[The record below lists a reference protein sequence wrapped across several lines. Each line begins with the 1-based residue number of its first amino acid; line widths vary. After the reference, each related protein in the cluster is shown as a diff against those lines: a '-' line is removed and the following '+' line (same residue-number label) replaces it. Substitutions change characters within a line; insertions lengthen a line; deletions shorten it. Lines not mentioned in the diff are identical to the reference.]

1 MIVGLEPQ
9 TYNSPD
15 MVFRVAGYDFA
26 IYQRLVRNLEYKNRD
41 QPEQTSMVLNGKKLP
56 LVTTIVIWLSAEPW
70 PGAKNLIE
78 MLEVPEEYVMK
89 LPYYPLHLIEPFALT
104 NEELMKYGP
113 EVGTVLVFIKN
124 SKNQYQRSDELKK
137 YEAEFSNVSPLAYD
151 WIYAVTKIE
160 FDRKIKIRN
169 GVINMCEAIIQ
180 MQNSSRNEGFKI
192 GNNEGIQIGKTEGIR
207 IGEMRGK
214 TKGIEIVRNQELRK
228 IAVKLLV
235 SGFSREDVANFLRD
249 FKHLS

>member
-1 MIVGLEPQ
+1 
-9 TYNSPD
+9 
-15 MVFRVAGYDFA
+15 
-26 IYQRLVRNLEYKNRD
+26 VRNLEYKNRD
-41 QPEQTSMVLNGKKLP
+41 QPEQTRIVLNGKKFP

-89 LPYYPLHLIEPFALT
+89 LPYYQLHLIEPFALT

-124 SKNQYQRSDELKK
+124 SKNQYQLSDVLKK

-151 WIYAVTKIE
+151 LIHSVTKIE

-169 GVINMCEAIIQ
+169 GVINICEAIIQ
-180 MQNSSRNEGFKI
+180 MQNSSRNEEFKI
-192 GNNEGIQIGKTEGIR
+192 GKNEGIRIGKDEGIQIGKTEGIR

-214 TKGIEIVRNQELRK
+214 TKGIEIGRNQELRK

-235 SGFSREDVANFLRD
+235 SEFSREDVANFLEITNTYLELV
-249 FKHLS
+249 LSEEEK

>member
-1 MIVGLEPQ
+1 M
-9 TYNSPD
+9 T
-15 MVFRVAGYDFA
+15 A
-26 IYQRLVRNLEYKNRD
+26 
-41 QPEQTSMVLNGKKLP
+41 
-56 LVTTIVIWLSAEPW
+56 IVIWLSAEPW
-70 PGAKNLIE
+70 PGTKNLIE

-124 SKNQYQRSDELKK
+124 SKNQYQLSDVLKK

-151 WIYAVTKIE
+151 LINSVTKIE

-192 GNNEGIQIGKTEGIR
+192 GKDEGIR
-207 IGEMRGK
+207 IGKHE
-214 TKGIEIVRNQELRK
+214 GIEIGRNQELRK
-228 IAVKLLV
+228 MAVKLLA
-235 SGFSREDVANFLRD
+235 SGFSREAVANFLEISNT
-249 FKHLS
+249 HLELVLSEEDK

>member
-1 MIVGLEPQ
+1 M
-9 TYNSPD
+9 
-15 MVFRVAGYDFA
+15 
-26 IYQRLVRNLEYKNRD
+26 RNLEYKNRD
-41 QPEQTSMVLNGKKLP
+41 QPEQTRIVLNGKKFP

-124 SKNQYQRSDELKK
+124 SKNQYQLNDVLKK

-192 GNNEGIQIGKTEGIR
+192 GKNEGIQIGKTEGIR

-214 TKGIEIVRNQELRK
+214 TKGIEIGRNQELGK

>member
-1 MIVGLEPQ
+1 M
-9 TYNSPD
+9 
-15 MVFRVAGYDFA
+15 
-26 IYQRLVRNLEYKNRD
+26 RNLEFKNRD
-41 QPEQTSMVLNGKKLP
+41 QPEQTRIVLNGKKFP

-124 SKNQYQRSDELKK
+124 SKNQYQLNDVLKK

-192 GNNEGIQIGKTEGIR
+192 GKMKASGLKKNEGIEIG
-207 IGEMRGK
+207 
-214 TKGIEIVRNQELRK
+214 RNQQLRK
-228 IAVKLLV
+228 IAVKLLA
-235 SGFSREDVANFLRD
+235 SGLSREAVANFLEISNT
-249 FKHLS
+249 HLELVLSEEDK

>member
-1 MIVGLEPQ
+1 M
-9 TYNSPD
+9 
-15 MVFRVAGYDFA
+15 
-26 IYQRLVRNLEYKNRD
+26 
-41 QPEQTSMVLNGKKLP
+41 
-56 LVTTIVIWLSAEPW
+56 TTIVIWLSAEPW

-78 MLEVPEEYVMK
+78 MLEVPEEYVLK

-124 SKNQYQRSDELKK
+124 SKNQYQLNDVLKK

-151 WIYAVTKIE
+151 LIHAVTKIE
-160 FDRKIKIRN
+160 FDRKVKIKN

-192 GNNEGIQIGKTEGIR
+192 GKMKASGLEKT
-207 IGEMRGK
+207 RGLK
-214 TKGIEIVRNQELRK
+214 SVEISNSEKSL
-228 IAVKLLV
+228 
-235 SGFSREDVANFLRD
+235 
-249 FKHLS
+249 

>member
-1 MIVGLEPQ
+1 M
-9 TYNSPD
+9 
-15 MVFRVAGYDFA
+15 
-26 IYQRLVRNLEYKNRD
+26 RNLEYKNRD
-41 QPEQTSMVLNGKKLP
+41 QPEQTRIVLNGKKLP
-56 LVTTIVIWLSAEPW
+56 LMTTIVIWLSAEPR
-70 PGAKNLIE
+70 PGTKNLIE

-124 SKNQYQRSDELKK
+124 SKNQYQLNDVLKK

-192 GNNEGIQIGKTEGIR
+192 GKMKASGLKKNEGIEIG
-207 IGEMRGK
+207 
-214 TKGIEIVRNQELRK
+214 RNQQLRK
-228 IAVKLLV
+228 MAVRLLA
-235 SGFSREDVANFLRD
+235 SGFSRETVANFLEISNA
-249 FKHLS
+249 HLELVLSKDDK

>member
-1 MIVGLEPQ
+1 M
-9 TYNSPD
+9 T
-15 MVFRVAGYDFA
+15 A
-26 IYQRLVRNLEYKNRD
+26 
-41 QPEQTSMVLNGKKLP
+41 
-56 LVTTIVIWLSAEPW
+56 IVIWLSAEPW

-89 LPYYPLHLIEPFALT
+89 LPYYLLHLIEPFALT
-104 NEELMKYGP
+104 NEELVKYGP

-124 SKNQYQRSDELKK
+124 SKNQYQLNDVLKK

-192 GNNEGIQIGKTEGIR
+192 GKDEGIR
-207 IGEMRGK
+207 IGKHE
-214 TKGIEIVRNQELRK
+214 GIEIGRNQELRK
-228 IAVKLLV
+228 MAVKLLA
-235 SGFSREDVANFLRD
+235 SGFSRETVANFLEISNA
-249 FKHLS
+249 HLELVLSEEDK

>member
-1 MIVGLEPQ
+1 
-9 TYNSPD
+9 
-15 MVFRVAGYDFA
+15 
-26 IYQRLVRNLEYKNRD
+26 
-41 QPEQTSMVLNGKKLP
+41 
-56 LVTTIVIWLSAEPW
+56 
-70 PGAKNLIE
+70 
-78 MLEVPEEYVMK
+78 
-89 LPYYPLHLIEPFALT
+89 
-104 NEELMKYGP
+104 
-113 EVGTVLVFIKN
+113 
-124 SKNQYQRSDELKK
+124 
-137 YEAEFSNVSPLAYD
+137 LAYD